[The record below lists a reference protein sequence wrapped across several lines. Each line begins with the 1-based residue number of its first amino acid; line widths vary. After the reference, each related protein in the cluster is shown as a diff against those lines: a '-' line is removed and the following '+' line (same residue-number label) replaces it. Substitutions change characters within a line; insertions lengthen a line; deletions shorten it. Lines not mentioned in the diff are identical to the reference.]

1 MISPLELAH
10 TRSLDMFV
18 GSGANDYSTLYSL
31 RNRIDA
37 SWVHHLRQAG
47 VADEL
52 IYRTIVAVNNDPKI
66 GA

>member
-10 TRSLDMFV
+10 SRALDMLV
-18 GSGANDYSTLYSL
+18 GTAPLDYSTLYSL